1 MMAITMKNQE
11 QLIPNAI
18 GNSVNL
24 GGKYPDDIIT
34 PFHYKKCWTY
44 LGQIPILFAIS
55 WKY

>member
-1 MMAITMKNQE
+1 MMAIMMKNQE

-34 PFHYKKCWTY
+34 PFHYKKYWT
-44 LGQIPILFAIS
+44 PC
-55 WKY
+55 